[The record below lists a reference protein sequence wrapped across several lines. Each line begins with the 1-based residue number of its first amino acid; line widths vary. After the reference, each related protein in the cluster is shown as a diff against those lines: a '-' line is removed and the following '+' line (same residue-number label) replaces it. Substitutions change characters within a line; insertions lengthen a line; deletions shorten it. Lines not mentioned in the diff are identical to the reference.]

1 MVVEDDKASSMLE
14 SDERMTGWVSEDMS
28 LVNQV
33 NIIIY
38 SNMGINNSHNVH
50 ETTCEMNVHL

>member
-1 MVVEDDKASSMLE
+1 MIVEDDKASPMSK
-14 SDERMTGWVSEDMS
+14 SDKRMTGWVSEDMS

-38 SNMGINNSHNVH
+38 IYVSMGINNSHSVCMKQH
-50 ETTCEMNVHL
+50 V

>member
-1 MVVEDDKASSMLE
+1 MVVEDDKASSMSE
-14 SDERMTGWVSEDMS
+14 SDEMMTGWVSEDMS

-38 SNMGINNSHNVH
+38 EYGYK
-50 ETTCEMNVHL
+50 

>member
-1 MVVEDDKASSMLE
+1 MVVEDDNASSMSE
-14 SDERMTGWVSEDMS
+14 SDERITGCVSEDMS

-38 SNMGINNSHNVH
+38 PNMGINNSHNVCMKQH
-50 ETTCEMNVHL
+50 A